1 MKILDDSSFI
11 EQKTFYVFFF
21 ERGWCIGM
29 TKKTLLIILLVGFVF
44 GAFSVGGKLLNA
56 YDETKKEGKGNEYES
71 TSMDQDS
78 SFDEE

>member
-1 MKILDDSSFI
+1 
-11 EQKTFYVFFF
+11 
-21 ERGWCIGM
+21 M

-78 SFDEE
+78 SFDEEEYDDSDENYEGRIGLCPKHK